1 KELGIEFRRD
11 GWVAGLTY
19 FRNDYKNKI
28 VAPLDVMGQT
38 GTGNN
43 ILQWSNAKKA
53 VVEGLEGN
61 LLVPLH
67 EDLSWSTN
75 LTYMLQSKDKDT
87 GNPLSVIPEYTLNST
102 LDWQA
107 SERLSTQLTSTIYG
121 RQEPPKHGTS
131 RNTPVV
137 SRKEVGTYGI
147 WGVSAGYTF
156 SENLSVRGGV
166 SNLFDKRLYRQGNS
180 FDAGA
185 ATYNEPG
192 RAYYVSMTT
201 SF

>member
-1 KELGIEFRRD
+1 
-11 GWVAGLTY
+11 
-19 FRNDYKNKI
+19 
-28 VAPLDVMGQT
+28 MGQT

-137 SRKEVGTYGI
+137 SRKRWVPMASGA
-147 WGVSAGYTF
+147 SAP
-156 SENLSVRGGV
+156 
-166 SNLFDKRLYRQGNS
+166 
-180 FDAGA
+180 
-185 ATYNEPG
+185 ATPSA
-192 RAYYVSMTT
+192 RT
-201 SF
+201 